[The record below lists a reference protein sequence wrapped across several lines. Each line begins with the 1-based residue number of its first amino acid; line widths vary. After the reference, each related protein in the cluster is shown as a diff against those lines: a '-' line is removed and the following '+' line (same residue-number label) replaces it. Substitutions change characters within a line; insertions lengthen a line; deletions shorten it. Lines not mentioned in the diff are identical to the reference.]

1 MQPGWF
7 QRPGVVFGP
16 LARWRSDPATSP
28 GKATGLIGRVSRRRP
43 FPSRQARRGGV
54 LAHPPTRNGQSFV
67 HGSSPKEPVSFQPLE
82 NETDPE
88 PNSTRIPD
96 PGNRLESHGLQQR
109 GEQVLF
115 LLMVPGVNQMAR
127 KPNSH

>member
-1 MQPGWF
+1 MASPLCMEVVQSNQEHRQPDD
-7 QRPGVVFGP
+7 QRR
-16 LARWRSDPATSP
+16 L
-28 GKATGLIGRVSRRRP
+28 
-43 FPSRQARRGGV
+43 
-54 LAHPPTRNGQSFV
+54 
-67 HGSSPKEPVSFQPLE
+67 EPVSFQPLE

-115 LLMVPGVNQMAR
+115 LLMVPVV
-127 KPNSH
+127 KPNGAKAEFAQVRAHEIHQRTLAAAPRAID